1 MLSQLKG
8 YIQNII
14 NTGVTKETPW
24 SLTNKIQITNALLV
38 ITMPFI
44 LFNVVV
50 NIFQQDII
58 GFSICCLW
66 TILALIIILQNKRQK
81 HTFNFFYIVI
91 LITLVSNFVLLLTGP
106 AVNISPMYAISILMT
121 LFFFDKKKYII
132 LLIGYVIFNYL
143 LAYYIVNNYD
153 TIVKSPTSLER
164 HLYFFVSILIMIAI
178 TLRVLQENK
187 NRIKE
192 TEKLL
197 KQVEK
202 KNTEL
207 ERFTY
212 IASHDLKEPIRNIGS
227 FSSLLERKLKDNS
240 DKTTQEYLSFIKN
253 SAIQLNVLMDSVL
266 DFMNISN
273 AEEHEIVTLELSSL
287 VIEASQNII
296 KKIEEKNA
304 YIKCTNSISFQGI
317 KYQLLILLEHLIDN
331 GIKFNENENPK
342 IIIEAEETAKEYIF
356 KIKDNGIGIEESYHK
371 QIFIP
376 FKTLHNKSY
385 YDGAGVGLSIC
396 QRIAEH
402 HNGYFSIES
411 TIGKGSTFCLSIPNS
426 NKIT

>member
-164 HLYFFVSILIMIAI
+164 HLYFFVSILI
-178 TLRVLQENK
+178 R
-187 NRIKE
+187 
-192 TEKLL
+192 
-197 KQVEK
+197 
-202 KNTEL
+202 
-207 ERFTY
+207 
-212 IASHDLKEPIRNIGS
+212 
-227 FSSLLERKLKDNS
+227 
-240 DKTTQEYLSFIKN
+240 
-253 SAIQLNVLMDSVL
+253 
-266 DFMNISN
+266 
-273 AEEHEIVTLELSSL
+273 
-287 VIEASQNII
+287 
-296 KKIEEKNA
+296 
-304 YIKCTNSISFQGI
+304 
-317 KYQLLILLEHLIDN
+317 
-331 GIKFNENENPK
+331 
-342 IIIEAEETAKEYIF
+342 
-356 KIKDNGIGIEESYHK
+356 
-371 QIFIP
+371 
-376 FKTLHNKSY
+376 
-385 YDGAGVGLSIC
+385 
-396 QRIAEH
+396 
-402 HNGYFSIES
+402 
-411 TIGKGSTFCLSIPNS
+411 
-426 NKIT
+426 